1 MIRRW
6 GRQVAD
12 SSDVRNS
19 FAVFVWSGKAA
30 WASRKCLTMSVAGS
44 SAVGPGG
51 SLK

>member
-1 MIRRW
+1 MIRRC

-19 FAVFVWSGKAA
+19 LAVLVCSGIAA

-44 SAVGPGG
+44 PRVGPGG
-51 SLK
+51 SL